1 MQDFIRRHKWGMGYG
16 AVLLFMV
23 APFLTMILGVF
34 LAPVLGCDV
43 NGLNEG
49 SVPDCPGGDWVYIL
63 FVSSWYALFTLPAG
77 AIALVVLALAHL
89 IVWYRA
95 RRTGVQ

>member
-1 MQDFIRRHKWGMGYG
+1 MHDFIRRHKWGMGYG
-16 AVLLFMV
+16 AVALFTI
-23 APFLTMILGVF
+23 APFLSLILGV
-34 LAPVLGCDV
+34 LISPLLGCELM
-43 NGLNEG
+43 GMNEG
-49 SVPDCPGGDWVYIL
+49 TVPDCPGGELVYVL

-77 AIALVVLALAHL
+77 VIALALLVLAHL